1 MEAMGS
7 LVWIG
12 FVVFFIV
19 SLLVGVRLLLLW
31 WRTRQLPELLIGI
44 GVLGI
49 GPVGFGLPV
58 AAGLIAESR
67 PELEP
72 VLVGLGALAV
82 SIAASAKLTFNW
94 RVYHPQSRSVGVIP
108 FAAAPLLLA
117 AWLMEWAMGGFV
129 ELNSAAPTTLIRTS
143 LQIACLLWG
152 SAEALRYWTMMRR
165 RVRLGLGDPV
175 VSNRFLLWGIG
186 AGAAGVGSFIGIAAQ
201 LATGSS
207 TGQIPWVMTSSSVHG
222 LVAAIALWL
231 AFVPPVFYRRY
242 VQERASRSAVA

>member
-1 MEAMGS
+1 MGS

-58 AAGLIAESR
+58 AAGLFAQPS
-67 PELEP
+67 PDLAP

-82 SIAASAKLTFNW
+82 SIAATAKLTFNW
-94 RVYHPQSRSVGVIP
+94 RVYHPQSRALGLIP
-108 FAAAPLLLA
+108 IAAAPLLLA
-117 AWLMEWAMGGFV
+117 AFLVEWAMGGFAV
-129 ELNSAAPTTLIRTS
+129 ADPAAPTTLIRTF
-143 LQIACLLWG
+143 LQVACLLWG

-175 VSNRFLLWGIG
+175 VTNRFLLWGIG

-201 LATGSS
+201 IATGSS
-207 TGQIPWVMTSSSVHG
+207 TGQIPWVMTSSSLHG
-222 LVAAIALWL
+222 LVAAIALWF

-242 VQERASRSAVA
+242 IQERASRSAVA